1 VLGSPVFK
9 HVRISRADPPQSE
22 HHHQK
27 VELHPKGE
35 HHHHHP
41 FYLDLFA
48 PYTSRDSWMV
58 ENVTMDGLPVI
69 GTTID
74 SEVLLQR
81 GRHGLLRFRM
91 SGEPT
96 DDVSS
101 GMDASSGMEA
111 RLWSIHNTP
120 TSILQSRQDLQ
131 LVDFSSFSSIESL
144 NKTVTTLR
152 KQLLYYKSLAGR

>member
-1 VLGSPVFK
+1 MLGSPVFR
-9 HVRISRADPPQSE
+9 HVRISRADPPQ
-22 HHHQK
+22 
-27 VELHPKGE
+27 E
-35 HHHHHP
+35 HHHHHYH
-41 FYLDLFA
+41 YLDLFA
-48 PYTSRDSWMV
+48 PYSSRDSWMV
-58 ENVTMDGLPVI
+58 QNVTMDGLPVV

-74 SEVLLQR
+74 SELLLQR
-81 GRHGLLRFRM
+81 GSHGLLRFRM

-131 LVDFSSFSSIESL
+131 LVDFSSSSVESL

>member
-1 VLGSPVFK
+1 MLQYVLGSPVFK
-9 HVRISRADPPQSE
+9 HVRISRADPPQE
-22 HHHQK
+22 HHHQ
-27 VELHPKGE
+27 EE
-35 HHHHHP
+35 HHHHHYH
-41 FYLDLFA
+41 YLDLFA
-48 PYTSRDSWMV
+48 PYSSRDSWMV
-58 ENVTMDGLPVI
+58 QNVTMDGLPVVR
-69 GTTID
+69 TTID
-74 SEVLLQR
+74 SELLLQR
-81 GRHGLLRFRM
+81 GSHGLLRFRM

-131 LVDFSSFSSIESL
+131 LVDFSSSSVESL